1 MQIGQQIK
9 IKEPFNTEFD
19 LEYTIKEIDEINT
32 YILLEELDS
41 AFDFKYVQE
50 I

>member
-1 MQIGQQIK
+1 MQIGQKIT
-9 IKEPFNTEFD
+9 IKEPFNIEFD

-32 YILLEELDS
+32 YVLLEELDS